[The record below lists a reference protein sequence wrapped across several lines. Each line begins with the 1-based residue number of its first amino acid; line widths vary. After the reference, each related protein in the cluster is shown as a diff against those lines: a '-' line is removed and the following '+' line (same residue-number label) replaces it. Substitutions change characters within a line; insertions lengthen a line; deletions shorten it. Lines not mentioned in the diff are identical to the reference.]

1 MAVKP
6 PETDFMSLGQASKL
20 ADFLESA
27 VRQGITTAMQDIW
40 ARDRW
45 LSPRALGS
53 YLGRDPKTLSSLVRA
68 GKLPKPTYQLGP
80 KSPRYDRLAVDAMLI
95 GQREHT
101 DAEDIANRA
110 IQRMRAEYE
119 SRPPRARGRNRP

>member
-1 MAVKP
+1 MP
-6 PETDFMSLGQASKL
+6 TEPSEGDITPLGRASKL
-20 ADFLESA
+20 AAFLERA
-27 VRQGITTAMQDIW
+27 VRRGIATAIQDIG

-45 LSPRALGS
+45 LSPKALGH
-53 YLGRDPKTLSSLVRA
+53 YLGRDPKTLTGLARA

-80 KSPRYDRLAVDAMLI
+80 KSPRYDRVAVDAMLT
-95 GQREHT
+95 GQREDA

-119 SRPPRARGRNRP
+119 NRPARARRRNRT